1 MIAYSDASFAC
12 RNDLS
17 GQGGYM
23 LVMVSKK
30 EAEGEEGWYNVL
42 DWRSW
47 KLLRVARS
55 TLSAES
61 QGASEAA
68 DALLF
73 ASTFWN
79 FIWFCW
85 LVLDN
90 VDAAKL
96 PNAPRLVVDAK
107 ALYDLLIKE
116 EVQAGTGS

>member
-1 MIAYSDASFAC
+1 MQTVPFDP
-12 RNDLS
+12 
-17 GQGGYM
+17 
-23 LVMVSKK
+23 
-30 EAEGEEGWYNVL
+30 VL
-42 DWRSW
+42 A
-47 KLLRVARS
+47 LE
-55 TLSAES
+55 TLHSEQHSAES

-90 VDAAKL
+90 VDTAKL

-107 ALYDLLIKE
+107 ALCDLLIKE